1 MRSQKGRVAGP
12 RKPRMSIQLDPLMW
26 EALHD
31 IAARQR
37 RSVHDLVSEITH
49 DAVRL
54 AIHVY
59 IAEFY
64 RSAPAED
71 ENDTPKCSNGQ

>member
-1 MRSQKGRVAGP
+1 MKSQKGRP
-12 RKPRMSIQLDPLMW
+12 QQPRMSIQLDPLMW

-31 IAARQR
+31 IAARQG
-37 RSVHDLVSEITH
+37 RSVHDLVSDITH
-49 DAVRL
+49 DAVKL

-64 RSAPAED
+64 RTATET
-71 ENDTPKCSNGQ
+71 ENDDPQRSNGQ

>member
-1 MRSQKGRVAGP
+1 MRSQKGRP
-12 RKPRMSIQLDPLMW
+12 RQPRMSIQLDPLMW

-31 IAARQR
+31 IAARQG
-37 RSVHDLVSEITH
+37 RSVHDLVSDITH
-49 DAVRL
+49 DAVKL

-64 RSAPAED
+64 RSAS
-71 ENDTPKCSNGQ
+71 ENADNDPKRSNGQ